1 MDNMYDEYG
10 CCASCGYSWCE
21 ELSECIRVWETEC
34 SGHRRLTKMAD
45 FSMEELML
53 FVIGVLGALGGFMVI
68 LQKSKCE
75 SICWGCC
82 KRNVEAVIQE
92 EKLQLTGH
100 TGDTPRIPE
109 PEDT

>member
-1 MDNMYDEYG
+1 MNNMYDEYG
-10 CCASCGYSWCE
+10 CCSSCGYSWCE

-34 SGHRRLTKMAD
+34 TGHRRLTTMAD
-45 FSMEELML
+45 FTMEELML
-53 FVIGVLGALGGFMVI
+53 FTIGVLGALGGFMVI

-92 EKLQLTGH
+92 EKLKMTGH